1 MGDRAGIRVFRPEGR
16 RDASDAATAGM
27 HRLEAHAGDG
37 FWLGT
42 VTTEPNVISGWHH
55 HAGYETV
62 IFVLRGSAR
71 LDAWVDGVI
80 ERHEAPAG
88 SFIRVAAGTIHREGS
103 ASADGIEAV
112 LVRVGEGEVTVP
124 VEGLPEGD

>member
-1 MGDRAGIRVFRPEGR
+1 MGHPAGIRVFRPEDR

-27 HRLEAHAGDG
+27 HRLEAQAGDG

-62 IFVLRGSAR
+62 IYVLHGSAR
-71 LDAWVDGVI
+71 LDTWVDGEI
-80 ERHEAPAG
+80 ERHEAPPG

>member
-1 MGDRAGIRVFRPEGR
+1 MRDQSGVRVFRPEDR
-16 RDASDAATAGM
+16 RDATGAATPGM
-27 HRLEAHAGDG
+27 HRLEAHAGHG

-55 HAGYETV
+55 HAAYETV
-62 IFVLRGSAR
+62 IYVLRGSAR
-71 LDAWVDGVI
+71 LDAWVDGEIV
-80 ERHEAPAG
+80 RHDAPAG

-124 VEGLPEGD
+124 VAGLPEGD

>member
-1 MGDRAGIRVFRPEGR
+1 MGDPAGIRVFRPEDR

-27 HRLEAHAGDG
+27 HRLESHAGDG

-62 IFVLRGSAR
+62 IYVLRGTAR
-71 LDAWVDGVI
+71 LDAWVDGEI

-112 LVRVGEGEVTVP
+112 LVRAGEGEVTVP

>member
-1 MGDRAGIRVFRPEGR
+1 MSDRTGIRVIRPEDR
-16 RDASDAATAGM
+16 RDASDTATPGM
-27 HRLEAHAGDG
+27 HRLEADSGDG

-42 VTTEPNVISGWHH
+42 VTTEPGVISGWHH
-55 HAGYETV
+55 HAAYETV
-62 IFVLRGSAR
+62 IYVLRGSAR
-71 LDAWVDGVI
+71 LDTWVDGEI

-88 SFIRVAAGTIHREGS
+88 SFIRVAAGAIHREGS

-112 LVRVGEGEVTVP
+112 LVRVGEGAVTVP

>member
-1 MGDRAGIRVFRPEGR
+1 VSDQSGIRVFRPEDR
-16 RDASDAATAGM
+16 RDATDAATPGM
-27 HRLEAHAGDG
+27 HRLEADAGMG

-42 VTTEPNVISGWHH
+42 VTTDPNVISGWHH

-62 IFVLRGSAR
+62 IYVLRGSAR
-71 LDAWVDGVI
+71 LDAWADGEI
-80 ERHEAPAG
+80 QRYEAPAG

-103 ASADGIEAV
+103 ASPDGIEAV

-124 VEGLPEGD
+124 VHGLPDRD